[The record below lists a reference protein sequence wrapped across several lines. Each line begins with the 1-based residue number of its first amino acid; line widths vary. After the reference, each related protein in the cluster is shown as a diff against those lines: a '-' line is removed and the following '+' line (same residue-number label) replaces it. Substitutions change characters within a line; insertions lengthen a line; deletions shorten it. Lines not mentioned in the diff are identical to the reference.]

1 MLWIRSWV
9 DGRWEPIFLSFVAMA
24 LASKGP
30 IQMGSPVLFD
40 RSINRTTNPF
50 EVESNVNN
58 FTFISTY
65 ILSLLS
71 FSQRQRNLVGR
82 PILRSHGRAQSP
94 TPRAMCK

>member
-1 MLWIRSWV
+1 
-9 DGRWEPIFLSFVAMA
+9 MA

-40 RSINRTTNPF
+40 KSIRRTTNPF
-50 EVESNVNN
+50 EVESNVKN

-71 FSQRQRNLVGR
+71 RFVLFSSQIEQLDESDKMTY
-82 PILRSHGRAQSP
+82 L
-94 TPRAMCK
+94 K